1 MLKFI
6 FSSLVIFPS
15 LPTDF
20 HLILVNLSLALC
32 SAVSLC
38 RCLGSR
44 SKGSLWKLRQIAPGS
59 LAETRRASDDAAPDR
74 NAVLLSDSAFF
85 FFLSNSVAAGRRCL
99 SRERAYAAFGRANID
114 LRNGFGGSSELY
126 LIINTINAFLC
137 RLQIFDLYS
146 ALEEDGSSPAFFHL
160 ISQRYLWL
168 TSSKAEGMIPAW
180 WASDTDEK

>member
-1 MLKFI
+1 M
-6 FSSLVIFPS
+6 
-15 LPTDF
+15 
-20 HLILVNLSLALC
+20 
-32 SAVSLC
+32 
-38 RCLGSR
+38 
-44 SKGSLWKLRQIAPGS
+44 
-59 LAETRRASDDAAPDR
+59 APDPK
-74 NAVLLSDSAFF
+74 VPSGSSARSPPGLWLKHAEPPTTRHQIGTPFSCQIPLFFF

-146 ALEEDGSSPAFFHL
+146 ALEEDGSSPAFLHL

-168 TSSKAEGMIPAW
+168 TSSKAEGMIPAR